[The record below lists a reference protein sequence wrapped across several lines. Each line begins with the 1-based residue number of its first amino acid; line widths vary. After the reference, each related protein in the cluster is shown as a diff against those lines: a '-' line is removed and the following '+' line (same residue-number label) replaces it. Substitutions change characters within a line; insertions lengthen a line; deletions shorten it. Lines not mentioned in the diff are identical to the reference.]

1 MSTWLIYALL
11 SALTASL
18 VAIFGKIGLQ
28 HLDANTATAVRAVVM
43 ALFLIAVV
51 VVQGKFNL
59 VGAVLADK
67 KALLFIILS
76 GVAGALSGYFI
87 LWQ

>member
-11 SALTASL
+11 SALSASL

-43 ALFLIAVV
+43 ALF
-51 VVQGKFNL
+51 
-59 VGAVLADK
+59 
-67 KALLFIILS
+67 
-76 GVAGALSGYFI
+76 
-87 LWQ
+87 